1 MFFFFFF
8 FFVLRTWSTATRGD
22 LTLLR
27 KPPDYTHKPAPFNES
42 DDSFKE
48 KLHPFKPV
56 EPISQ
61 RDAGKKKKPV
71 YLQFTANANRKDK
84 SGTCASYYECT
95 LLCVMSAA
103 CIIQGG
109 RRGCHISAHY
119 IFNIQALKKGGGNQ
133 RDALSKQPENF
144 FWQSATFSSKI
155 VDITEINMQ
164 LLVWGR
170 RSSRSRNRAAVRCR
184 DGYQIGPT
192 DYWDFRHTNTLI
204 SSGSDKKRIGLSA
217 CVRLHARVCMA
228 L

>member
-1 MFFFFFF
+1 MRSVLERDSEHLLPRPNVFMLALAVSPEWVPDVLGVFF
-8 FFVLRTWSTATRGD
+8 LHRTWSTATRGD

-61 RDAGKKKKPV
+61 RDAGKKKKKPV

-84 SGTCASYYECT
+84 SGTCASYYERT
-95 LLCVMSAA
+95 PLCVMSAA
-103 CIIQGG
+103 CIIQG
-109 RRGCHISAHY
+109 RGGYLCPLYLYHSG
-119 IFNIQALKKGGGNQ
+119 FEKGGKNQ
-133 RDALSKQPENF
+133 RDALSKEPENF
-144 FWQSATFSSKI
+144 FCQSATFSSKI

-170 RSSRSRNRAAVRCR
+170 LLTVQKRSSCKVQRRISDWS
-184 DGYQIGPT
+184 DGLLRP
-192 DYWDFRHTNTLI
+192 
-204 SSGSDKKRIGLSA
+204 
-217 CVRLHARVCMA
+217 
-228 L
+228 